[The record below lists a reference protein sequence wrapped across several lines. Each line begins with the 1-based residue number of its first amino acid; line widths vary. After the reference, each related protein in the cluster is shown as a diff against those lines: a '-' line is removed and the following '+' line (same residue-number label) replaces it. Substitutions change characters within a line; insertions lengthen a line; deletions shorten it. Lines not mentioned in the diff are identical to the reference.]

1 MSHGRGGVVA
11 GASLLLLLAACSGD
25 GGDSSPEAA
34 ATTGADCE
42 SVDEVDIGFP
52 GLPPDFVQMGL
63 PMADYRGTLQEYC
76 IVPNFIEVESG
87 VAAFRA
93 MAAGEFEF
101 AYSGS
106 VSPVLAKA
114 EGAEASVFMSPAN
127 QLDFQV
133 VGLDGYESC
142 EALEGASI
150 ATDGPGGLIH
160 AVMEAYLESCGLDID
175 SDVTVQIG
183 DPETFGQQLA
193 SESVVASAV
202 HIDEKFFIEDEI
214 GVTLNVLGDAWEF
227 TPLFHYA
234 SLSTATNRLEE
245 DRDIYVRMS
254 AAILETNR
262 WLKDPANRD
271 EAIEAMAEVSEQPV
285 AVIEKA
291 IDEYGFRFPT
301 TCDEALDLKAF
312 QFLIDQQAELG
323 NIEEPYPAEDL
334 VDTSICDEAEQMLD
348 EQADES

>member
-1 MSHGRGGVVA
+1 MSRGRTGVVA
-11 GASLLLLLAACSGD
+11 GVSLLLLVAACSGD
-25 GGDSSPEAA
+25 GGDTSAA
-34 ATTGADCE
+34 SDATTGADCD
-42 SVDEVDIGFP
+42 SVDEVRIGFP

-76 IVPNFIEVESG
+76 IVPEFIEVESG

-101 AYSGS
+101 SYSGS
-106 VSPVLAKA
+106 VSPVLAKG
-114 EGAEASVFMSPAN
+114 EGAEATVFMSPAN
-127 QLDFQV
+127 QLDFQTV
-133 VGLDGYESC
+133 
-142 EALEGASI
+142 ALEGFETCESLEGQAI

-160 AVMEAYLESCGLDID
+160 AVMEAFLENCGLDID

-193 SESVVASAV
+193 SQTVVASAV
-202 HIDEKFFIEDEI
+202 HIDEKFFIEDDI
-214 GVTLNVLGDAWEF
+214 GVTLNVLGNAWEF

-234 SLSTATNRLEE
+234 SLSTATSRLEE
-245 DRDIYVRMS
+245 DRDVYVRMS

-262 WLKDPANRD
+262 WLRDPANRE

-285 AVIEKA
+285 SVIEKA
-291 IDEYGFRFPT
+291 VEAYGFRFPT
-301 TCDEALDLKAF
+301 DCAEALDLEAF

-323 NIEEPYPAEDL
+323 NLEEPYPAEEL
-334 VDTSICDEAEQMLD
+334 VDTSVCEEAEQLVE
-348 EQADES
+348 EQASE